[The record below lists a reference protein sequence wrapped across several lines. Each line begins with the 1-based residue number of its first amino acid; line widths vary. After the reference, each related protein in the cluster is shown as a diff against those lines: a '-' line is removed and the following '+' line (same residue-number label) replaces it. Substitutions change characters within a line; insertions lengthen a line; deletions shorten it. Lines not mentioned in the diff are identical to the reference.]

1 MLLISGN
8 FTIRNQDRV
17 VDRPVPAKG
26 SLKRFANR
34 LVQSI
39 AALVLVL
46 PWGHLQADPLL
57 TYPLRIGEHSIRA
70 ELANTPQTRQ
80 NGLMFRRHLA
90 SSSGM
95 IFVFPTPQGVSMWMK
110 NTLIPL
116 SVAFLDAEGR
126 ILNIEDMEPHSE
138 KPHSSTSFA
147 KYALEMNQGWFS
159 ARAIREGE
167 QVSGLKRLPQPK

>member
-1 MLLISGN
+1 V
-8 FTIRNQDRV
+8 R
-17 VDRPVPAKG
+17 
-26 SLKRFANR
+26 
-34 LVQSI
+34 SI
-39 AALVLVL
+39 AVLVFVL
-46 PWGHLQADPLL
+46 PCGFLHANPLL
-57 TYPLRIGEHSIRA
+57 TYPLLIGEHSIRA

-80 NGLMFRRHLA
+80 NGLMFRRQLA

-95 IFVFPTPQGVSMWMK
+95 IFVFPDPQRVSMWMK

-138 KPHSSTSFA
+138 QSHSSTGFA
-147 KYALEMNQGWFS
+147 KYALEMNQGWF
-159 ARAIREGE
+159 AERAIREGD